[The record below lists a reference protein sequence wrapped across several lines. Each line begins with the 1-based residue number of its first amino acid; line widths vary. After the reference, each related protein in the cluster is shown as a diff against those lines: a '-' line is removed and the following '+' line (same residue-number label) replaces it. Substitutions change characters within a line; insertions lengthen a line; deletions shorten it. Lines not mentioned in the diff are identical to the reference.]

1 VELNPAGFVTRW
13 WSGRAGALGS
23 ALDVALAPAEWL
35 FRAGVAARGA
45 GFARGVL
52 KTERVSVP
60 VISVGNLGVG
70 GAGKTPFA
78 AWLAGRLLAR
88 GRRPGIALRGYGGD
102 EVLLHAELNPAVPV
116 AAAARRADAAWAL
129 IGEGCDVV
137 VLDDG
142 FQHRWLARDLDL
154 VLVAADSWRP
164 GPRLLP
170 RGPWREPLEALRRAS
185 AIVITRKTASLEAA
199 IATGLD
205 LTGSAPFVPLLHC
218 QLRPDGLSPL
228 QGGPARPLA
237 SLRGERILAVSG
249 LAAPEPFFATLRAAG
264 AEVDALPFPDHHAF
278 DAGDAAAIITRAG
291 GRVIV
296 MTRKDAVKLRPRL
309 GATPAWVLEQRVE
322 MEMNA
327 ERLEALL
334 ARVLG
339 EAG

>member
-1 VELNPAGFVTRW
+1 VELNPAGLVTRW
-13 WSGRAGALGS
+13 WSGRAGVLGS
-23 ALDVALAPAEWL
+23 ALDVALAPVEWL
-35 FRAGVAARGA
+35 FRAGVTARRA
-45 GFARGVL
+45 GFDRGVL
-52 KTERVSVP
+52 KAERVSVP

-88 GRRPGIALRGYGGD
+88 GRRPGVALRGYGGD
-102 EVLLHAELNPAVPV
+102 EVLLHAELNPGVPV

-170 RGPWREPLEALRRAS
+170 RGPWREPLDALRRAS
-185 AIVITRKTASLEAA
+185 AIVITRKLAPLEAA
-199 IATGLD
+199 ISTGLE
-205 LTGSAPFVPLLHC
+205 LTGSAPFVPLMHC
-218 QLRPDGLSPL
+218 HIQPDGLSPL
-228 QGGPARPLA
+228 AGGASRPLA
-237 SLRGERILAVSG
+237 SLRGQRILAVSG
-249 LAAPEPFFATLRAAG
+249 LATPEPFFATLRAAG
-264 AEVDALPFPDHHAF
+264 AEVEVVAFPDHHAF
-278 DAGDAAAIITRAG
+278 DTDDADAVVSRAAGRA
-291 GRVIV
+291 IV
-296 MTRKDAVKLRPRL
+296 MTRKDAVKLRPLL

-322 MEMNA
+322 MEVNA
-327 ERLEALL
+327 ERLDALL
-334 ARVLG
+334 ARALG